1 MELGE
6 YYIQRTN
13 NTAPCERERYARA
26 CLGLLKTIKLL
37 KTKNEHHNSQNRTID
52 FKTSY
57 AIGFGLYG
65 FIKKEFYSL
74 GTIFAGIS
82 LVISFILFIIEKNNP
97 K

>member
-1 MELGE
+1 MK
-6 YYIQRTN
+6 I
-13 NTAPCERERYARA
+13 
-26 CLGLLKTIKLL
+26 LKTILIIGGIIFGL
-37 KTKNEHHNSQNRTID
+37 
-52 FKTSY
+52 F